1 MIYAY
6 GETNIAIT
14 GKGTIDGQ
22 GSNETWWP
30 MCGAPRY
37 GWKEGMVAQRNGG
50 RERLLMYG
58 ETSTPI
64 YKRVMTPEDGLRPQ
78 LINLYS
84 CSGLFTRYSAK
95 VSLYAVYTFIIAV
108 PMAMAATP
116 NLAKMY

>member
-1 MIYAY
+1 M
-6 GETNIAIT
+6 
-14 GKGTIDGQ
+14 
-22 GSNETWWP
+22 
-30 MCGAPRY
+30 
-37 GWKEGMVAQRNGG
+37 
-50 RERLLMYG
+50 LMYG

-84 CSGLFTRYSAK
+84 CNTVLIEDVTLLNSPFWLFTRYSAK